1 MLTLGGANKLLL
13 IKSPAYSFSGTRIV
27 ISTKCAVVNV
37 NSRANN
43 RNLIEKIR
51 ERITYDDKVEIMSPS
66 AYDTAWV
73 AMVPA
78 TEYSGG
84 GESDRRPCFP
94 QCLDWIMENQ
104 NPDGS
109 WGLGTDHPFLVKD
122 RLSCTLAC
130 LLALRKWGV
139 GQQLVQN
146 GMDFIAS
153 NGWAAANNNDQF
165 SPVGFDII
173 FPWMVNYAK
182 ELDLTLPSILTS
194 HVVDSS
200 LHIQDS
206 EIRRKQNVQVY
217 ALEGLGKSCNWK
229 GVISEHQRSNGSLFN
244 SPATTAAALIHSRDE
259 KCFEYLI
266 SVLKASNGR
275 VPTIYPMDIYT
286 RLCMVDNLERLGV
299 SKYFEF
305 ELRNILDEIH
315 MRWLEKDDE
324 IFSDITC
331 HAMAFRLLRSH
342 GYDVLSDELT
352 EYVDEEH
359 FVNTVSMQYDGVTTV
374 LELYRASQARI
385 CDESILD
392 KIHDWTSAFLKQQL
406 LNQSILDKRL
416 RKQVEYDSYNFHG
429 TLDQFGV
436 RRSIELCDAR
446 DFRILKT
453 AYRCP
458 TVHNEDFVRL
468 SVEDYGISQAQYQ
481 KELQQMERWYVEFR
495 LDRLNQGRNVLQVSY
510 SLIAAVIADPELYMA
525 RISYVKAIVLI
536 TLFDDFFDCYGSREE
551 ALCVI
556 ELVRKWNVHAE
567 TSYCS
572 REVEILFTAL
582 YNTVNEVAENAYVAQ
597 GYWIKEDLVSRW
609 LDLLENFARENE
621 SWSTETNVAMSLD
634 DYLSFAWKSIG
645 GKICV
650 FTPTPFLGIKIPQEM
665 FKSAE
670 FDSLS
675 EYTGLVCRLLN
686 DLKTFKKERDEG
698 TLNGVTL
705 QIVGGVSEEEA
716 ILKVEEI
723 IEYNR
728 RKVLQM
734 VYRRE
739 GSIVPRECKELFLKT
754 SKMAY
759 CVYPYNGGDEYS
771 SPNLIMK
778 DIKAMIWEPLELP
791 NLST

>member
-1 MLTLGGANKLLL
+1 MLTLGGANKLLR
-13 IKSPAYSFSGTRIV
+13 KFPAYSYSGGRIV
-27 ISTKCAVVNV
+27 ITKCAVNV

-84 GESDRRPCFP
+84 GDSDLRPYFP

-109 WGLGTDHPFLVKD
+109 WGLDPDHPFLVKD

-130 LLALRKWGV
+130 VLALRKWGV

-165 SPVGFDII
+165 SPVGFEII

-182 ELDLTLPSILTS
+182 ELELTLPSSLTS
-194 HVVDSS
+194 LVVDSS

-206 EIRRKQNVQVY
+206 DIRRKQNVQVY

-229 GVISEHQRSNGSLFN
+229 GVISEHQKSNGSLFN
-244 SPATTAAALIHSRDE
+244 SPATTAASLIHSCHDE

-286 RLCMVDNLERLGV
+286 RLCMVDTLEKLGV

-324 IFSDITC
+324 IFSHITC

-342 GYDVLSDELT
+342 GYDVSSDELA

-374 LELYRASQARI
+374 LELYRASQERI
-385 CDESILD
+385 CDEAILD

-416 RKQVEYDSYNFHG
+416 RKQVEYDLYNFHG

-436 RRSIELCDAR
+436 RRSIELYDAR
-446 DFRILKT
+446 HFRILKT
-453 AYRCP
+453 TYKCP
-458 TVHNEDFVRL
+458 IVHNEDFIRL

-495 LDRLNQGRNVLQVSY
+495 LDRLNRGRNVLQVSY
-510 SLIAAVIADPELYMA
+510 SLIAAVIVDPELNMA
-525 RISYVKAIVLI
+525 RISYLKAIVLI
-536 TLFDDFFDCYGSREE
+536 TLFDDFFDRYGSREE

-567 TSYCS
+567 TNYCS

-582 YNTVNEVAENAYVAQ
+582 YNTVNEVAENAYAAQ
-597 GYWIKEDLVSRW
+597 GYCIKDNIVSRW
-609 LDLLENFARENE
+609 LDLLEIFAREHE
-621 SWSTETNVAMSLD
+621 SWSNETNVAMSLD
-634 DYLSFAWKSIG
+634 EYLSFAWKSIG
-645 GKICV
+645 GTICV

-670 FDSLS
+670 FNSLS
-675 EYTGLVCRLLN
+675 EYSGLVCRLLN

-705 QIVGGVSEEEA
+705 QIVGSVSEEEA
-716 ILKVEEI
+716 VLKVEEM

-739 GSIVPRECKELFLKT
+739 GSIVPSECKELFLKM

>member
-1 MLTLGGANKLLL
+1 
-13 IKSPAYSFSGTRIV
+13 
-27 ISTKCAVVNV
+27 
-37 NSRANN
+37 
-43 RNLIEKIR
+43 
-51 ERITYDDKVEIMSPS
+51 MSPS